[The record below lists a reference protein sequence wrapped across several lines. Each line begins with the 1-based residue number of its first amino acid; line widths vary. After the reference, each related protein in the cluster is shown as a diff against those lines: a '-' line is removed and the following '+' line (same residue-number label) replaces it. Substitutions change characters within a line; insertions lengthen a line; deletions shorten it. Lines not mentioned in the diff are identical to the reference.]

1 MKMKLPTTLA
11 LSAALGFTAVA
22 RAAEKPKIAIFS
34 GPTSTIQSNHAF
46 ITSNKARTKYGLPLQ
61 NGADGKPITDVLR
74 PQRLAAPAKVYI
86 EAFSAHPL
94 EADVAELYGPPDGY
108 IDAQGNFAKERK
120 SPADKPVYEVT
131 LDPKDGLYPLPY
143 MARQADGKPWD
154 DNGPVKGQG
163 EAGSRQHHYPDG
175 SRFFEEMER
184 LGGQVFEKADFD
196 FYRAAP
202 SAGYTKGLPAA
213 KRTDVGTGD
222 IPPEKLGVDYFP
234 YGWPPPRAYLA
245 KATNVVQKAMAS
257 GKYAGGL
264 WLEGSPGVEDSS
276 YWLNLLIDT
285 DRPMSAN
292 SSQRDR
298 GSVSPDGDG
307 NMVNSIRYILSNVW
321 ADAKGADQV
330 GVVLNNDAMIY
341 ASREVTKGDARPG
354 GYVATGGD
362 GGLVGNM
369 VGAPVISYIPNRKHT
384 STSEVRTTQLP
395 ASTVGVKRVDGKLTT
410 VTVPI
415 KNSAGE
421 LLPGAIPNVTLVK
434 GARWS
439 ALDNSENTVTEVDV
453 LARLEADLASEPLSG
468 MVAEGTH
475 GGSFVRPAEA
485 ALKLVVLHG
494 IPVVKVN
501 RGGTT
506 GYIRPSEENLMI
518 EGMNLTATKARL
530 LLMACLMK
538 FGALPPAADPAK
550 PTPAELTAIKE
561 KLKLYQAVFS
571 TH

>member
-1 MKMKLPTTLA
+1 MILKKRFALCLSPGLLLA
-11 LSAALGFTAVA
+11 VVLS
-22 RAAEKPKIAIFS
+22 AAEKPKIAVFS
-34 GPTSTIQSNHAF
+34 GPTSTIQSNQALV
-46 ITSNKARTKYGLPLQ
+46 TSNKARVKYGLPLQ
-61 NGADGKPITDVLR
+61 MGADGKPVTDVLR
-74 PQRLAAPAKVYI
+74 PQRLAAPAKVYV

-108 IDAQGNFAKERK
+108 IDAQGVFSKEKK
-120 SPADKPVYEVT
+120 SPGDKAVYEVV
-131 LDPKDGLYPLPY
+131 LDPKDGVYPLPY
-143 MARQADGKPWD
+143 MARQADGKAWD

-163 EAGSRQHHYPDG
+163 EPGSRQHHYPNG
-175 SRFFEEMER
+175 ARFFEEMER
-184 LGGQVFEKADFD
+184 LGGKVYEKADFD

-213 KRTDVGTGD
+213 QRTDVGTGD

-234 YGWPPPRAYLA
+234 YGYPPPRAYLA
-245 KATNVVQKAMAS
+245 KATNVVQNAMAS

-298 GSVSPDGDG
+298 GGVSPDGDG
-307 NMVNSIRYILSNVW
+307 NMVSSIRYITSNVW
-321 ADAKGADQV
+321 ADAKGADMI
-330 GVVLNNDAMIY
+330 GVVLNNDGLIY

-369 VGAPVISYIPNRKHT
+369 VGAPVISYVPNRKHT
-384 STSEVRTTQLP
+384 HTSDVRTTQLP
-395 ASTVGVKRVDGKLTT
+395 ASTTGVKRVGGKLVT

-415 KNSAGE
+415 KNPAGE

-439 ALDNSENTVTEVDV
+439 AIDNSENPEGEVDI

-485 ALKLVVLHG
+485 ALKLVVMHG

-506 GYIRPSEENLMI
+506 GYIRPSAENFMI
-518 EGMNLTATKARL
+518 EGANLTAPKARL

-550 PTPAELTAIKE
+550 PTAAELTAIKD
-561 KLKLYQAVFS
+561 KLKLFQAVFS